1 MKRFNTFLQKP
12 KDTDEDANLHR
23 SILSEE
29 QRSEVFEKRKSE
41 LITET
46 IDVLKKE
53 SPSLGFESFSV
64 PVPRGERGND
74 GVPGTRG
81 PAGKSGKDGLLGSQG
96 EQGIEGE
103 QGIQGEKG
111 IQGEQGEHGEPG
123 VQGEQGLR
131 GEAGEKGI
139 EGEQGIQGEK
149 GIQGVQGVQGEQGE
163 QGVLGE
169 QGPEGK
175 KGKQGTKGLKGEKG
189 PKGIKGDRGIP
200 GKVGPPGIVGKDGK
214 DGEDGKAGEIGDDGI
229 VVAQFPL
236 KYDKD
241 RKKISVDTKVLQ
253 KMLSV
258 PPAQAQN
265 IDWVALAGG
274 GAVGVRDRTE
284 SNDIY
289 LLKSVS
295 DLIFKGTGVALE
307 RKGKDI
313 ELTFTDTGT
322 YNESTT
328 PPSSPSD
335 GDRWH
340 ETDSGKL
347 FTYSNTQSAWIE
359 F

>member
-1 MKRFNTFLQKP
+1 MGRIRRFIDYSQNDEIYEDENVVEET
-12 KDTDEDANLHR
+12 TD
-23 SILSEE
+23 
-29 QRSEVFEKRKSE
+29 
-41 LITET
+41 
-46 IDVLKKE
+46 
-53 SPSLGFESFSV
+53 SV
-64 PVPRGERGND
+64 PTHKPISTENKEIRGPRGYIGH
-74 GVPGTRG
+74 PGEVGDQGSPGIPGQIGEQG
-81 PAGKSGKDGLLGSQG
+81 PIGLQGEVGSQG
-96 EQGIEGE
+96 EQGL
-103 QGIQGEKG
+103 QGEVG
-111 IQGEQGEHGEPG
+111 PQGTQGEIGPQGTQGERGQKGVKGE
-123 VQGEQGLR
+123 R
-131 GEAGEKGI
+131 GN
-139 EGEQGIQGEK
+139 
-149 GIQGVQGVQGEQGE
+149 
-163 QGVLGE
+163 LGT
-169 QGPEGK
+169 EGK
-175 KGKQGTKGLKGEKG
+175 RGQ
-189 PKGIKGDRGIP
+189 KGIKGDRGIP

-214 DGEDGKAGEIGDDGI
+214 DGEDGQAGEIGDDGI

-295 DLIFKGTGVALE
+295 DLIFKGSGVALE

-322 YNESTT
+322 FTEAGKSGQPTN
-328 PPSSPSD
+328 PSN

-340 ETDSGKL
+340 DVDTGKL
-347 FTYSNTQSAWIE
+347 FTYSDAQSSWIE

>member
-1 MKRFNTFLQKP
+1 MGRIRRFIDYSQNDEIYEDENVVEET
-12 KDTDEDANLHR
+12 TD
-23 SILSEE
+23 
-29 QRSEVFEKRKSE
+29 
-41 LITET
+41 
-46 IDVLKKE
+46 
-53 SPSLGFESFSV
+53 SV
-64 PVPRGERGND
+64 PTHKPISTENKEIRGPRGYIGH
-74 GVPGTRG
+74 PGEVGDQGSPGIPGQIGEQG
-81 PAGKSGKDGLLGSQG
+81 PIGLQGEVGSQG
-96 EQGIEGE
+96 EQGL
-103 QGIQGEKG
+103 QGEVG
-111 IQGEQGEHGEPG
+111 PQGT
-123 VQGEQGLR
+123 QGEQGL
-131 GEAGEKGI
+131 
-139 EGEQGIQGEK
+139 QGEV
-149 GIQGVQGVQGEQGE
+149 GPQGTQGEQGL
-163 QGVLGE
+163 QGEVGPQGTQGEIGPQGTQGEIGPQGTQGEIGPQGTQGERGQKGVKGERGNLGT
-169 QGPEGK
+169 EGK
-175 KGKQGTKGLKGEKG
+175 RGQ
-189 PKGIKGDRGIP
+189 KGIKGDRGIP

-295 DLIFKGTGVALE
+295 DLIFKGSGVALE

-322 YNESTT
+322 FTEAGKSGQPTN
-328 PPSSPSD
+328 PSN

-340 ETDSGKL
+340 DVDTGKL
-347 FTYSNTQSAWIE
+347 FTYSDAQSSWIE